1 MTGSETAASPIPLH
15 IGPGETGTEADSPLL
30 LSDPVEYFTSGY
42 RAHGPIFRTRY
53 RGADWVTIAGIQAND
68 FFWQNTSDWSYG
80 DAGPGFREQ
89 FGPSYLTQLDGAPH
103 LRKRKLLKPAFSAE
117 AVGRFVE
124 VMSSRA
130 TLFLDER
137 GAWSDDANEWIPA
150 LLLSLNKATLLKT
163 GMSQQVMRDAIRLE
177 GELIYG
183 VGVSAAPAAHF
194 GRPEYQELKK
204 RVFAFIAGE
213 LQARSDGKREDDNLQ
228 SLLDQNPNNQEGL
241 SEQERLNDAY
251 MLLVAGI
258 HNTATLITRILERLS
273 LAPTWVS
280 ELRTELAGYSAGSL
294 SRGMSAYPKLRATI
308 LEGER
313 LHPGGSFLKRRPIS
327 NLEFGG
333 KLIHAGD
340 RVMQAHTLPHF
351 LPEYYPDPM
360 AFKPMRWI
368 EGEPPP
374 RKALADFGGG
384 AHICIG
390 MNLTRIQVPVVLAEI
405 IRRFD
410 WKIGYRTSFRPMV
423 SGGTGMDES
432 HEPIILTPIG

>member
-1 MTGSETAASPIPLH
+1 MNGSDTLASPIPLH
-15 IGPGETGTEADSPLL
+15 LGPGETGEENDSPQLL
-30 LSDPVEYFTSGY
+30 RDPVEYFTTGY
-42 RAHGPIFRTRY
+42 RTHGPIFRTRY
-53 RGADWVTIAGIQAND
+53 RGASWVTIAGIQAND

-80 DAGPGFREQ
+80 SSGAGFRDQ
-89 FGPSYLTQLDGAPH
+89 FGPTYLTQLDGAPH

-117 AVGRFVE
+117 SVGRFVE
-124 VMSSRA
+124 TMSSRA
-130 TLFLDER
+130 AVFLDER
-137 GAWSDDANEWIPA
+137 LAWSDDANEWIPA

-163 GMSQQVMRDAIRLE
+163 DMAQQLMRDAIQLE

-183 VGVSAAPAAHF
+183 VAVSATPQLHF
-194 GRPEYQELKK
+194 ARPEYQDLKR
-204 RVFAFIAGE
+204 RVYDYIKGV
-213 LQARSDGKREDDNLQ
+213 LKARTSGHREDDNLQ
-228 SLLDQNPNNQEGL
+228 ALLDQNPGNQDGL
-241 SEQERLNDAY
+241 SEEEMLNDAY

-273 LAPTWVS
+273 LDPNWLA
-280 ELRTELAGYSAGSL
+280 ELRVELSGYTAASL

-308 LEGER
+308 LEAER
-313 LHPGGSFLKRRPIS
+313 MHPGGSFLKRRPITD
-327 NLEFGG
+327 LEFGG
-333 KLIHAGD
+333 KLIRAGD

-351 LPEYYPDPM
+351 LPEYYADP
-360 AFKPMRWI
+360 FVFRPSRWI

-410 WKIGYRTSFRPMV
+410 WKVGYEACLRPMV
-423 SGGTGMDES
+423 SAGMELDGS
-432 HEPIILTPIG
+432 HESIVLKPLN